1 MSRDKELGTM
11 LNPKTTVAT
20 PKRPRSWLSFL
31 LLAGSLAM
39 CLFGALTGQADSVL
53 AKAIKICMEC
63 IGLG

>member
-1 MSRDKELGTM
+1 M